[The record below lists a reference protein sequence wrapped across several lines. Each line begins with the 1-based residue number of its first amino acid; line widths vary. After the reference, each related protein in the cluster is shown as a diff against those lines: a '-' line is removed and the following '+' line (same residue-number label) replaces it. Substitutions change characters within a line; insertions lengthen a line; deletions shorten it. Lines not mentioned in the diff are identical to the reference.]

1 MAVYERIVKAQDG
14 KSLYRNKTD
23 DKVVDEKDLK
33 SALKEELDLADPG
46 TEIDEETVFVGDGDG
61 VEGAGKKDGDDDQD
75 SGEETLDTPETTKP
89 RTGSVTSSKKAA
101 EAARKAAKDNAK
113 DKSNKAADEAAKAA
127 NSPYQR
133 AVPQSEP
140 GMGFKRV
147 NGKTVDVFDQVTPH
161 THIRPVEGFVVP
173 LSEKNHREK
182 SDAEIY
188 ERLKELGYV

>member
-46 TEIDEETVFVGDGDG
+46 TEIDEETVFAGDGDG
-61 VEGAGKKDGDDDQD
+61 VEGAGKKDGDDQGDD
-75 SGEETLDTPETTKP
+75 EETLDAPKATKP
-89 RTGSVTSSKKAA
+89 RAGSVTAGKKAA
-101 EAARKAAKDNAK
+101 DAAKKAAKDNAR
-113 DKSNKAADEAAKAA
+113 DKSNKEADEAAKAA

-147 NGKTVDVFDQVTPH
+147 GGKTVDIFDQVTPH